1 VVDKSQT
8 SWENLTMT
16 EPNPRLLAS
25 PPPRPTSGTRVRAP
39 RDLKIGET
47 VEGYELLSV
56 LAAGATAVFTARRT
70 KDDRRVVFRTGSE
83 RGAEAGEA
91 IVANEAAFG
100 LRVDH
105 PQVVRVLARGTW
117 GDRPYVVREHVAG
130 LSLQTV
136 LDALARRSRRLEAPL
151 AGMVVLRIARA
162 VAAFHEAAAP
172 GQRGLLHGDLHPSNI
187 LVSANGHVKL
197 ADFGSVR
204 PLPLSGPTPPAAP
217 RFPAEPYAS
226 PEQMDGR
233 PVDERSEIFA
243 LAAILVR
250 LLAGHEPPVHRPIA
264 AWAFDVLV
272 DEAPALRR
280 LLASS
285 LDRDPSARP
294 ASARAF
300 ADALA
305 QAMPAAASWSE
316 ADLVRSLRG
325 SPKSEPVVGLRAST
339 PPPPPPEDPISLG
352 DPTADDG
359 VWDDEPRRVEAPPAR
374 ATMDSGPPIGE
385 ATRPLRLE
393 ERRALDVPRDADTTA
408 RTLLDRALEKD
419 PTPTPRPLPA
429 IPIDGV
435 GDAPVPLFRFVA
447 FFAVMAVAAFAAAAT
462 WYFTR

>member
-1 VVDKSQT
+1 
-8 SWENLTMT
+8 MT
-16 EPNPRLLAS
+16 EPNPRPLAS
-25 PPPRPTSGTRVRAP
+25 PPPRPSSGTRVRSP
-39 RDLKIGET
+39 RDLKVGEI

-187 LVSANGHVKL
+187 LVSSNGHVKL

-272 DEAPALRR
+272 DEPPALRR

-305 QAMPAAASWSE
+305 QAMPAAASWTE

-339 PPPPPPEDPISLG
+339 PPPPPPQEEPISLG
-352 DPTADDG
+352 DPNADDG
-359 VWDDEPRRVEAPPAR
+359 AWDDVAEPLEAESAR
-374 ATMDSGPPIGE
+374 AEARPEPTRSEPPIGE

-447 FFAVMAVAAFAAAAT
+447 FFAAMALVAFAAAAT

>member
-1 VVDKSQT
+1 
-8 SWENLTMT
+8 
-16 EPNPRLLAS
+16 
-25 PPPRPTSGTRVRAP
+25 
-39 RDLKIGET
+39 
-47 VEGYELLSV
+47 
-56 LAAGATAVFTARRT
+56 
-70 KDDRRVVFRTGSE
+70 
-83 RGAEAGEA
+83 
-91 IVANEAAFG
+91 
-100 LRVDH
+100 
-105 PQVVRVLARGTW
+105 
-117 GDRPYVVREHVAG
+117 
-130 LSLQTV
+130 LQTV

-187 LVSANGHVKL
+187 LVSSNGHVKL

-272 DEAPALRR
+272 DEPPALRR

-305 QAMPAAASWSE
+305 QAMPAAASWTE

-339 PPPPPPEDPISLG
+339 PPPPPPQEEPISLG
-352 DPTADDG
+352 DPNADDG
-359 VWDDEPRRVEAPPAR
+359 AWDDVAEPLEAESAR
-374 ATMDSGPPIGE
+374 AEARPEPTRSEPPIGE

-447 FFAVMAVAAFAAAAT
+447 FFAAMALVAFAAAAT

>member
-1 VVDKSQT
+1 
-8 SWENLTMT
+8 M
-16 EPNPRLLAS
+16 
-25 PPPRPTSGTRVRAP
+25 RVRSP
-39 RDLKIGET
+39 RDLQIGET
-47 VEGYELLSV
+47 VEGYELISV
-56 LAAGATAVFTARRT
+56 LATGATAVFTARRV
-70 KDDRRVVFRTGSE
+70 KDDRRVVFRTGTE
-83 RGAEAGEA
+83 RGGELGEA
-91 IVANEAAFG
+91 FVANEAVFG
-100 LRVDH
+100 MRVDH
-105 PQVVRVLARGTW
+105 PQLTRVVARGTW

-151 AGMVVLRIARA
+151 AGMIALRVARGLTA
-162 VAAFHEAAAP
+162 LHEASAP

-187 LVSANGHVKL
+187 LVSAAGHVKL
-197 ADFGSVR
+197 ADLGSVR
-204 PLPLSGPTPPAAP
+204 TLPISGTTTPAPP

-233 PVDERSEIFA
+233 PVDERSDIFA

-250 LLAGHEPPVHRPIA
+250 LLAGHEPPVHRPVA

-280 LLASS
+280 LLATS
-285 LDRDPSARP
+285 LDREPSARP

-300 ADALA
+300 LEALA
-305 QAMPAAASWSE
+305 QAMPAAASWTE

-325 SPKSEPVVGLRAST
+325 SPKSEPVVGLRASA
-339 PPPPPPEDPISLG
+339 PPPPPAEEPLSLG
-352 DPTADDG
+352 DPNASQ
-359 VWDDEPRRVEAPPAR
+359 DDEWADERESEAAVHPSA
-374 ATMDSGPPIGE
+374 D
-385 ATRPLRLE
+385 ATRPLRVE
-393 ERRALDVPRDADTTA
+393 ERRALDVTRTADMTA

-429 IPIDGV
+429 DSVDGAIDGV

-447 FFAVMAVAAFAAAAT
+447 FFAVMALSALIAAAI

>member
-1 VVDKSQT
+1 
-8 SWENLTMT
+8 MT
-16 EPNPRLLAS
+16 EPNPRPLAS
-25 PPPRPTSGTRVRAP
+25 PPPRPSSGMRVRSP
-39 RDLKIGET
+39 RDLQVGET

-83 RGAEAGEA
+83 RGGEAGEA

-100 LRVDH
+100 MRVDH

-136 LDALARRSRRLEAPL
+136 LDALARRSRRLETPL
-151 AGMVVLRIARA
+151 AGMVVLRIARG
-162 VAAFHEAAAP
+162 VAALHEAAAP

-204 PLPLSGPTPPAAP
+204 PLPMSGPTPPAPP

-233 PVDERSEIFA
+233 SVDERSEVFA

-285 LDRDPSARP
+285 LDRDPAARP
-294 ASARAF
+294 ASARLF

-305 QAMPAAASWSE
+305 QAMPAAASWTE

-339 PPPPPPEDPISLG
+339 PPPPPPEEPFSLG
-352 DPTADDG
+352 DPGAVDERG
-359 VWDDEPRRVEAPPAR
+359 WDDEPRAVEGEAPPAASSAR
-374 ATMDSGPPIGE
+374 DERRSAPPSGE

-393 ERRALDVPRDADTTA
+393 ERRALDDPRDADTTA

-447 FFAVMAVAAFAAAAT
+447 FFAAMALVAFAAAAT